1 MSRKFLVRL
10 FAILAIIILV
20 LISLAPVVSLIAP
33 QPYVFPPADEPVVA
47 EPTVP
52 DVESTVTE

>member
-33 QPYVFPPADEPVVA
+33 QPYVFPPEG
-47 EPTVP
+47 EETVP
-52 DVESTVTE
+52 SVSEEVTTVTE